1 MCYDV
6 MNIPY
11 LSHNTSLLQ
20 VQVLVPAF
28 TSLSAITWSRSRSEQ
43 VYILHHHPAAVQ
55 WIGFRNQ

>member
-11 LSHNTSLLQ
+11 LSHNTSLVL

-43 VYILHHHPAAVQ
+43 VYILHHHPAA
-55 WIGFRNQ
+55 FRNQ